1 MPQCYICGTEIPRGQ
16 RFKSPRYKNLPF
28 CSESCYNQYLT
39 SKQQSKP
46 KPKSSSLDK
55 LKSYINDL
63 WQGQVNWP
71 FMMRQIKNLKEEYD
85 VDDKDIRLMLKYA
98 IEYEGV
104 KVNPEYGLLQF
115 IQYLQPAKEFAEDIL
130 RNKELAESMEDDEVE
145 WVKVGRQG
153 KKWLRDVEFGG
164 VE

>member
-1 MPQCYICGTEIPRGQ
+1 MPQCYICQAEIPRGQ
-16 RFKSPRYKNLPF
+16 RFKSPRYKNLAF
-28 CSESCYNQYLT
+28 CSETCYNQYLA
-39 SKQQSKP
+39 SKQQP
-46 KPKSSSLDK
+46 KSSSSLDK
-55 LKSYINDL
+55 LKAYINDL

-71 FMMRQIKNLKEEYD
+71 FMMRQIKNLKEEYS

-130 RNKELAESMEDDEVE
+130 RNKELAESMEDDVVE
-145 WVKVGRQG
+145 WVKVSKG
-153 KKWLRDVEFGG
+153 KNRWMKGDWEF
-164 VE
+164 

>member
-1 MPQCYICGTEIPRGQ
+1 MATCIVCQCLIPRGQ
-16 RFKSPRYKNLPF
+16 RFKSPRYKNLSF

-55 LKSYINDL
+55 LKAYINDL

-71 FMMRQIKNLKEEYD
+71 FMMRQIKNLKEEYGVSD
-85 VDDKDIRLMLKYA
+85 NDIRMMLKYA

-104 KVNPEYGLLQF
+104 KVDLDYGLLQF
-115 IQYLQPAKEFAEDIL
+115 IQYLQPSQEFAQEI
-130 RNKELAESMEDDEVE
+130 RKNQALAESMEDDEVE
-145 WVKVGRQG
+145 VVKASRGSG
-153 KKWLRDVEFGG
+153 KRWMKGDWEF
-164 VE
+164 

>member
-1 MPQCYICGTEIPRGQ
+1 MATCIVCQSPIPRGQ
-16 RFKSPRYKNLPF
+16 RFKSPRYKNLSF
-28 CSESCYNQYLT
+28 CSESCYNQYLA
-39 SKQQSKP
+39 SKQQP
-46 KPKSSSLDK
+46 KPSSSLDK
-55 LKSYINDL
+55 LKAYINDL
-63 WQGQVNWP
+63 WQGEVNWP

-130 RNKELAESMEDDEVE
+130 RNKELAESMEDDEVK
-145 WVKVGRQG
+145 WVKASKGSG
-153 KKWLRDVEFGG
+153 KRWMKGDWKF
-164 VE
+164 

>member
-1 MPQCYICGTEIPRGQ
+1 MSQCIVCQSPIPRGQ

-28 CSESCYNQYLT
+28 CSESCYNQYLA
-39 SKQQSKP
+39 SKQQPKP

-71 FMMRQIKNLKEEYD
+71 FMMRQIKNLKEEYS

-98 IEYEGV
+98 IEYEGA

-130 RNKELAESMEDDEVE
+130 RNKELAESMEEDMVE
-145 WVKVGRQG
+145 WVKVSKG
-153 KKWLRDVEFGG
+153 KNRWMKGDWKF
-164 VE
+164 